1 MKIIINP
8 EYEYLRDWIE
18 KLPSSFESNGEIL
31 YKGRNILKV
40 FSLDNGT
47 DINVKRYRKPHFFN
61 RIVYTFFR
69 KSKAARAYYYT
80 LKIAKKGFDTA
91 EAIAYIEIK
100 QNSLLSDSYFVSRQ
114 CHNVKEIREC
124 HSGPLSG
131 NEDLI
136 EAFTRYCASLHD
148 AGIYHLD
155 FSSGN
160 ILYRN
165 DKGKYTFIL
174 IDVNRMKFMPVSYDK
189 GCRNFARLFVDDDI
203 YRHLGMIYSELRQ
216 NTLGKEKTTELIIA
230 CKNHFCKRKERLSSI
245 KKIFGFGRHK

>member
-40 FSLDNGT
+40 FSLDNGM

-61 RIVYTFFR
+61 RIVYSFFR

-80 LKIAKKGFDTA
+80 LKIAEKGFDTA
-91 EAIAYIEIK
+91 EAVAYIEIK
-100 QNSLLSDSYFVSRQ
+100 QNSLLLDSFFISRQ

-136 EAFTRYCASLHD
+136 EAFTRYSASLHD

-155 FSSGN
+155 FSPGN

-165 DKGKYTFIL
+165 NNGKYSFIL
-174 IDVNRMKFMPVSYDK
+174 IDVNRMKFKPVSFNA
-189 GCRNFARLFVDDDI
+189 GCRNFARLFSDDEI
-203 YRHLGMIYSELRQ
+203 YGYIGNVYAESRKNALD
-216 NTLGKEKTTELIIA
+216 KEEIVKRIINY
-230 CKNHFCKRKERLSSI
+230 KNGFLKKKARLKRLKKMFRL
-245 KKIFGFGRHK
+245 